1 MGITLQAIDNAS
13 IPQNITTPN
22 GVPTVDATSVSTQRY
37 FPRKVEHT
45 LMSGN
50 MTTYTPNHKTQL
62 IIELQYLSKD
72 DYEYIMTNISY
83 RFKIISEEST
93 NHPIGHTT
101 GVTYLYSGD
110 TLDFSYSNQFQGA
123 GFSGT
128 LTFIETYT

>member
-1 MGITLQAIDNAS
+1 MAITIQPINDSGVDIANAPS
-13 IPQNITTPN
+13 
-22 GVPTVDATSVSTQRY
+22 VDATSISTQRY

-50 MTTYTPNHKTQL
+50 ITTYTPHHKTQL
-62 IIELQYLSKD
+62 TIELQYLSMS
-72 DYEYIMTNISY
+72 DYEYIMNNISN

-101 GVTYLYSGD
+101 GITYLYSGD
-110 TLDFSYSNQFQGA
+110 TLDFTYSNQFKGA

>member
-1 MGITLQAIDNAS
+1 MAITIQPINDSGVDIANAPS
-13 IPQNITTPN
+13 
-22 GVPTVDATSVSTQRY
+22 VDATSISTQRY

-50 MTTYTPNHKTQL
+50 ITTYTPHHKTQL
-62 IIELQYLSKD
+62 TIELQYLSKS
-72 DYEYIMTNISY
+72 DYEYIMNNISN

-101 GVTYLYSGD
+101 GITYLYSGD
-110 TLDFSYSNQFQGA
+110 TLDFTYSNQFKGA

>member
-1 MGITLQAIDNAS
+1 MAITIQPINDSGVDIANAPS
-13 IPQNITTPN
+13 
-22 GVPTVDATSVSTQRY
+22 VDATSISTQRY

-50 MTTYTPNHKTQL
+50 ITTYTPHHKTQL
-62 IIELQYLSKD
+62 TIELQYLSKS
-72 DYEYIMTNISY
+72 DYEYIMNNIRN

-101 GVTYLYSGD
+101 GITYLYSGD
-110 TLDFSYSNQFQGA
+110 TLDFTYSNQFKGA

>member
-1 MGITLQAIDNAS
+1 MAITIQPINDSGVDIANAPSVDGTS
-13 IPQNITTPN
+13 I
-22 GVPTVDATSVSTQRY
+22 STQRY

-50 MTTYTPNHKTQL
+50 ITTYTPHHKTQL
-62 IIELQYLSKD
+62 TIELQYLSKS
-72 DYEYIMTNISY
+72 DYEYIMNNISN

-101 GVTYLYSGD
+101 GITYLYSGD
-110 TLDFSYSNQFQGA
+110 TLDFTYSNQFKGA

>member
-1 MGITLQAIDNAS
+1 MAITIQPINDSGVDIANAPS
-13 IPQNITTPN
+13 
-22 GVPTVDATSVSTQRY
+22 VDATSISTQRY

-50 MTTYTPNHKTQL
+50 MTTYTPHHKTQL
-62 IIELQYLSKD
+62 TIELQHLSKS
-72 DYEYIMTNISY
+72 DYEYIMNNISN
-83 RFKIISEEST
+83 RFKIISEESA

-101 GVTYLYSGD
+101 GITYLYSGD
-110 TLDFSYSNQFQGA
+110 TLDFTYSNQFKGA

>member
-1 MGITLQAIDNAS
+1 MGITLQAIDNATP
-13 IPQNITTPN
+13 PQNITTPN

-72 DYEYIMTNISY
+72 DYEYIMTNTVSY
-83 RFKIISEEST
+83 T
-93 NHPIGHTT
+93 H
-101 GVTYLYSGD
+101 L
-110 TLDFSYSNQFQGA
+110 TLPTSD
-123 GFSGT
+123 
-128 LTFIETYT
+128 LV

>member
-1 MGITLQAIDNAS
+1 MGIIIQAINNTNGDPIGS
-13 IPQNITTPN
+13 PN
-22 GVPTVDATSVSTQRY
+22 SVDATSISTQRY

-50 MTTYTPNHKTQL
+50 MTTYTPNHITQL

-93 NHPIGHTT
+93 NHPICHTT

>member
-1 MGITLQAIDNAS
+1 MAITIQPINDSRVDIANS
-13 IPQNITTPN
+13 PS
-22 GVPTVDATSVSTQRY
+22 VDATSISTQRY

-50 MTTYTPNHKTQL
+50 ITTYTPHHKTQL
-62 IIELQYLSKD
+62 TIELQYLSKS
-72 DYEYIMTNISY
+72 DYEYIMNNISN

-101 GVTYLYSGD
+101 GITYLYSGD
-110 TLDFSYSNQFQGA
+110 TLDFTYSNQFKGA

>member
-1 MGITLQAIDNAS
+1 MAITIQPINDSGVDIANAPS
-13 IPQNITTPN
+13 
-22 GVPTVDATSVSTQRY
+22 VDATSISTQRY

-50 MTTYTPNHKTQL
+50 ITTYTPHHKTQL
-62 IIELQYLSKD
+62 TIELQYLSKS
-72 DYEYIMTNISY
+72 DYEYIMNNISN

-101 GVTYLYSGD
+101 GITYLYSGD
-110 TLDFSYSNQFQGA
+110 TLDFSYSNQFKGA
-123 GFSGT
+123 GFTGT

>member
-62 IIELQYLSKD
+62 IIAL
-72 DYEYIMTNISY
+72 
-83 RFKIISEEST
+83 
-93 NHPIGHTT
+93 
-101 GVTYLYSGD
+101 
-110 TLDFSYSNQFQGA
+110 
-123 GFSGT
+123 
-128 LTFIETYT
+128 

>member
-1 MGITLQAIDNAS
+1 MAITIQPINDSGVDIANAPS
-13 IPQNITTPN
+13 
-22 GVPTVDATSVSTQRY
+22 VDATSISTQRY
-37 FPRKVEHT
+37 YPRKVEHT

-50 MTTYTPNHKTQL
+50 ITTYTPHHKTQL
-62 IIELQYLSKD
+62 TIELQYLSKS
-72 DYEYIMTNISY
+72 DYEYIMNNISN

-101 GVTYLYSGD
+101 GITYLYSGD
-110 TLDFSYSNQFQGA
+110 TLDFTYSNQFKGA